1 VNNKPVTIPKFTRVD
16 APPVRNSFQYFL
28 TRAATWSCSPYVRI
42 PARAPLGGEG
52 PPKNR
57 ATRWPIARNHDK
69 EPTRKAGSHM

>member
-1 VNNKPVTIPKFTRVD
+1 MNNKPVTIPKFTRVD

-52 PPKNR
+52 PPKTVPLVGLSHGTTTRNR
-57 ATRWPIARNHDK
+57 PERQALT
-69 EPTRKAGSHM
+69 